1 MTKTDPTA
9 WSLSRRSAVAAMG
22 AALLL
27 PLAACAGSPG
37 AGSRTTTPSPSAPDP
52 GAGAQNPLASL
63 TGTPSLSAEQY
74 ETMVEGI
81 ANWVTRA
88 WPLMGPVWPGVD
100 YTRHRII
107 ALQVDEQ
114 FKATRAWVI
123 STAGHRELKAAEFA
137 DIEPPSSYGKVEFE
151 GQPSITLNLGQAA
164 AASNGPGH
172 GEETTASGNA
182 TPSIA
187 ATGSS
192 APTADL
198 TDPATFAFALMTH
211 ELVHFYYQGEIN
223 VSASSSRDTPYPYQ
237 ARPRTLRRMLL
248 DRLRL
253 AATDPGK
260 RAEHLGHARHWLD
273 TWKSEFAQEAQDIHH
288 YDIAEGVA
296 RYVEYM
302 ALSIQADQSAE
313 QLQARQA
320 PLLQEESLDV
330 SVDVES
336 YAFGFVTGVLLDA
349 TGPGWKSGF
358 YAGGK
363 TLTELLLEDVSPV
376 PEDVDPVVSGK
387 VDELIKE
394 SEEYTGPDI
403 RKIDAA
409 EADTSVAYLRVH
421 EYGEIGYG
429 GSFAYKDKVVLTTT
443 ILVLD
448 VEGHNLQVLGV
459 PTFTGTDREVLTI
472 PLMGAPHS
480 YANGVLTVEGEEITG
495 TIKAE
500 KAIESG
506 REVFIAK

>member
-1 MTKTDPTA
+1 MKTTD
-9 WSLSRRSAVAAMG
+9 LSDLLLKRRSAVAAMG

-27 PLAACAGSPG
+27 PLAACTGTEDSKSGG
-37 AGSRTTTPSPSAPDP
+37 ATPTPSAAEPAE
-52 GAGAQNPLASL
+52 GAQNPLGGL

-74 ETMVEGI
+74 ETMVEGV
-81 ANWVTRA
+81 AGWVKA
-88 WPLMGPVWPGVD
+88 VWPLMGPVWPGVD
-100 YTRHRII
+100 YTQHRIV

-114 FKATRAWVI
+114 FQATRAWAI
-123 STAGHRELKAAEFA
+123 STEGHRELKAEEFA
-137 DIEPPSSYGKVEFE
+137 DIEPPSSYGKVTFE

-164 AASNGPGH
+164 SASNGPGH
-172 GEETTASGNA
+172 GEEEAASMNS
-182 TPSIA
+182 TPSIT

-223 VSASSSRDTPYPYQ
+223 VSASSSRDTPYPYE

-253 AATDPGK
+253 AATEADK

-273 TWKSEFAQEAQDIHH
+273 TWKSEYSQEAQDIHH

-320 PLLQEESLDV
+320 PLLGSESLDV

-349 TGPGWKSGF
+349 TKPDWKNGF
-358 YAGGK
+358 YASDK
-363 TLTELLLEDVSPV
+363 TLTELLLEDVTAV
-376 PEDVDPVVSGK
+376 PEEVDPAVSGK

-394 SEEYTGPDI
+394 SDEYTAPDI
-403 RKIDAA
+403 KKIDDA

-421 EYGEIGYG
+421 KYGEIGYG

-443 ILVLD
+443 ILVLSN
-448 VEGHNLQVLGV
+448 EGQNLQILGV
-459 PTFTGTDREVLTI
+459 PTFTGTDRQTLTV
-472 PLMGAPHS
+472 PLVDAPHS
-480 YANGVLTVEGEEITG
+480 YADGVLKVDGNEITG

-500 KAIESG
+500 KTTENG
-506 REVFIAK
+506 REVFVAK